1 MYVGCRYLFS
11 KPASKSGQIFSF
23 MKDERLICRTKR
35 SMKEN
40 DGEKS
45 RALTLDIV
53 PVAKAVEITRN
64 KKFWKE
70 RKASNINKIILQAI

>member
-1 MYVGCRYLFS
+1 MYVGSRYLFS
-11 KPASKSGQIFSF
+11 KPAIKSGRIFSF

-64 KKFWKE
+64 KNSGKRGK
-70 RKASNINKIILQAI
+70 L

>member
-1 MYVGCRYLFS
+1 MYVGSRYLFS
-11 KPASKSGQIFSF
+11 KPAIKSGRIFSF

-45 RALTLDIV
+45 GALTHDIV
-53 PVAKAVEITRN
+53 SKAFEITRN
-64 KKFWKE
+64 KKLCEE
-70 RKASNINKIILQAI
+70 RKALNINNNFAI